1 MQRALLTV
9 VVVIF
14 WAALYLFVPVLSPYA
29 KHLGASLDLIGVVV
43 GSYGVSQF
51 LLRVPTGWL
60 SDRLGRRR
68 PFVALGLVATAVSC
82 VVMAL
87 APSPWYLVLGRG
99 LSGVGATMWVPLSV
113 MLAAAFPPERAVA
126 AMALASFAN
135 NLGQILATVSGGWI
149 ADQWGWTAPFVAGAV
164 VAGAGLLLLTVV
176 REAPGQ
182 TRAPASLNVLKNV
195 VLNPH
200 LLAVSGLGIL
210 VQYTTWVTVFG
221 FTPLHGAD
229 LGASGAVLGWL
240 TMFSITGSALAAL
253 AADRLTRRFGHRA
266 VIAAGFAIGAVSTA
280 AIPFTATVPVL
291 FGVQFAGGVGRGLV
305 LPLLMGL
312 SITGVPSERRA
323 LAMGVFQ
330 SLYAIGMFGGPMV
343 AGALGRWLG
352 LPGAFL
358 TTAAVGLL
366 GVAGVWRMRGADAH
380 ARVA

>member
-1 MQRALLTV
+1 MQRALITV
-9 VVVIF
+9 VVVVF

-29 KHLGASLDLIGVVV
+29 RHLGASLDLVGIVV

-51 LLRVPTGWL
+51 LLRIPTGWL

-68 PFVALGLVATAVSC
+68 PFVALGLVATAASC
-82 VVMAL
+82 AVMAL

-99 LSGVGATMWVPLSV
+99 LSGIGATMWVPLSV

-149 ADQWGWTAPFVAGAV
+149 ADQWGWTAPFVAGAI
-164 VAGAGLLLLTVV
+164 VAGIGLMLLALV
-176 REAPGQ
+176 REVPRGAKPP
-182 TRAPASLNVLKNV
+182 TSLAALAEV

-221 FTPLHGAD
+221 FTPLHGSE
-229 LGASGAVLGWL
+229 LGASSAALGWL
-240 TMFSITGSALAAL
+240 TMVSIAGSALASL
-253 AADRLTRRFGHRA
+253 AADRLTRRFDHRA
-266 VIAAGFAIGAVSTA
+266 VLAAGFAVAAVSTA
-280 AIPFTATVPVL
+280 AIPFTTTVPAL
-291 FGVQFAGGVGRGLV
+291 FVVQFAGGVGRGLV

-312 SITGVPSERRA
+312 SIAGVPSQQRA

-330 SLYAIGMFGGPMV
+330 SVYAIGMFGGPMV
-343 AGALGRWLG
+343 AGAVGRWLG

-358 TTAAVGLL
+358 TTAAITLVGVV
-366 GVAGVWRMRGADAH
+366 GARRMKGAAAH